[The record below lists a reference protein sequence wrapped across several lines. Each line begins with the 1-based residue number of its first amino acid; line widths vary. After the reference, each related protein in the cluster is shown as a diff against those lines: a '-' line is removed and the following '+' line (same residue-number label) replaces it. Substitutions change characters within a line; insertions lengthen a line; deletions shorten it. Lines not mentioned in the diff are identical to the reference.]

1 MQRLLSGALIAL
13 AMLIAGGPAQAQT
26 MGYADAMSIL
36 VKSCGPDIEKYC
48 KNVNL
53 GNGRIE
59 SCLADNAA
67 DVSDTCKADYVAAY
81 LALQARFA
89 AQEAVP
95 QLCAADVNRL
105 CPRVTRGKGFTLQ
118 CLLNKTRLSDRCSQ
132 AITDA
137 GYR

>member
-1 MQRLLSGALIAL
+1 MQNQLRNALIAL
-13 AMLIAGGPAQAQT
+13 VVLVAGGPAAAQT
-26 MGYADAMSIL
+26 IGYADAMGIL

-48 KNVNL
+48 KKVNL

-59 SCLADNAA
+59 GCLADNAA
-67 DVSDTCKADYVAAY
+67 NVSAACKADYAQVY
-81 LALQARFA
+81 VMLQARFA

-95 QLCAADVNRL
+95 KLCGADVKNL
-105 CPRVTRGKGFTLQ
+105 CPDITRGKGYTLQ
-118 CLLNKTRLSDRCSQ
+118 CLLNKRRLSRRCSQ

>member
-1 MQRLLSGALIAL
+1 MQKHLRNAVAALIIL
-13 AMLIAGGPAQAQT
+13 AAGGPAAAQT
-26 MGYADAMSIL
+26 IGYADAMSIL

-59 SCLADNAA
+59 GCLADNAA
-67 DVSDTCKADYVAAY
+67 NVSDSCKADYAGVY
-81 LALQARFA
+81 VALQARFA

-95 QLCAADVNRL
+95 QLCAGDVNRL
-105 CPRVTRGKGFTLQ
+105 CPDITRGKGFTLQ
-118 CLLNKTRLSDRCSQ
+118 CLLNKRRLSNRCSQ
-132 AITDA
+132 GITDA